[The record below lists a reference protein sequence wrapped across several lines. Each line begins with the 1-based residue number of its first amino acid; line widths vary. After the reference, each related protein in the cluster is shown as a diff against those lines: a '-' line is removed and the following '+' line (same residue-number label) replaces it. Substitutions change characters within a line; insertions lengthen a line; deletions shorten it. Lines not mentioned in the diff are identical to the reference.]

1 MENRL
6 IRTLHDRIIGG
17 VCGGLARYL
26 NIEVVLVRLFF
37 VVFTLV
43 GGVGPLVYI
52 ILWIVVPSE
61 EQITG
66 QPSQPYTVD
75 GEVIKERAETFKD
88 EFVEMVNRPGKKTG
102 LYIGVALVLVGLYIF
117 LKNLNIPWLAWVNDS
132 VILAGLIILAG
143 VALLVVSIRRGK

>member
-6 IRTLHDRIIGG
+6 IRTQQDRIIGG

-37 VVFTLV
+37 VVFALV
-43 GGVGPLVYI
+43 GGIGPLVYI

-61 EQITG
+61 EQIGGSTT
-66 QPSQPYTVD
+66 QVYSVD
-75 GEVIKERAETFKD
+75 GEVIKERAENFKD

-102 LYIGVALVLVGLYIF
+102 LYIGVALILVGAYIF
-117 LKNLNIPWLAWVNDS
+117 LKNLNIPWLAWVNNN
-132 VILAGLIILAG
+132 VILAAMILLAG
-143 VALLVVSIRRGK
+143 VALLVVSLKRGK

>member
-6 IRTLHDRIIGG
+6 IRTQQDRIIGG

-37 VVFTLV
+37 VVFALV
-43 GGVGPLVYI
+43 GGIGPLVYI

-61 EQITG
+61 EQIGGSTT
-66 QPSQPYTVD
+66 QAYSVD
-75 GEVIKERAETFKD
+75 GEVIKERAENFKD

-102 LYIGVALVLVGLYIF
+102 LYIGVALILVGAYIF
-117 LKNLNIPWLAWVNDS
+117 LKNLNIPWLAWVNNN
-132 VILAGLIILAG
+132 VILAAMILLAG
-143 VALLVVSIRRGK
+143 VALLVVSLKRGK

>member
-6 IRTLHDRIIGG
+6 IRTQQDRIIGG

-37 VVFTLV
+37 VVFALV
-43 GGVGPLVYI
+43 GGIGPLVYI

-61 EQITG
+61 EQIGGSTT
-66 QPSQPYTVD
+66 QVYSVD
-75 GEVIKERAETFKD
+75 GEVIKERAENFKD

-102 LYIGVALVLVGLYIF
+102 LYIGIALILVGAYIF
-117 LKNLNIPWLAWVNDS
+117 LKNLNIPWLAWVNNN
-132 VILAGLIILAG
+132 VILAAMILLAG
-143 VALLVVSIRRGK
+143 VALLVVSLKRGK

>member
-6 IRTLHDRIIGG
+6 TRTLQDRIIGG

-43 GGVGPLVYI
+43 GGIGPLVYI
-52 ILWIVVPSE
+52 ILWVIVPSE
-61 EQITG
+61 EQVNG
-66 QPSQPYTVD
+66 AAAQPYSVD
-75 GEVIKERAETFKD
+75 GEVIKERAENFKD
-88 EFVEMVNRPGKKTG
+88 EFVEMVNRPNKKTG
-102 LYIGVALVLVGLYIF
+102 LYIGIGLIMVGAYIF
-117 LKNLNIPWLAWVNDS
+117 LKNLNIPWLAWVNNN
-132 VILAGLIILAG
+132 VILAGLVIIAG

>member
-6 IRTLHDRIIGG
+6 VRTQHDRIIGG

-37 VVFTLV
+37 VVFALV
-43 GGVGPLVYI
+43 GGIGPLVYI

-61 EQITG
+61 EQINGATTR
-66 QPSQPYTVD
+66 SYSVD
-75 GEVIKERAETFKD
+75 GEVIKERAENFRD
-88 EFVEMVNRPGKKTG
+88 EVVDLVNRPGKKTG
-102 LYIGVALVLVGLYIF
+102 LYIGVALILVGAYIF
-117 LKNLNIPWLAWVNDS
+117 LKNLNIPWLAWVNNN
-132 VILAGLIILAG
+132 VILAGLVVIAG

>member
-6 IRTLHDRIIGG
+6 IRTQQDRIIGG

-37 VVFTLV
+37 VVFALV
-43 GGVGPLVYI
+43 GGIGPLVYI

-61 EQITG
+61 EQIGGSTA
-66 QPSQPYTVD
+66 QVYSVD
-75 GEVIKERAETFKD
+75 GEVIKERAENFKD

-102 LYIGVALVLVGLYIF
+102 LYIGVALILVGAYIF
-117 LKNLNIPWLAWVNDS
+117 LKNLNIPWLAWVNNN
-132 VILAGLIILAG
+132 VILAAMILLAG
-143 VALLVVSIRRGK
+143 VALLVVSLKRGK

>member
-6 IRTLHDRIIGG
+6 IRTQQDRIIGG

-37 VVFTLV
+37 VVFALV
-43 GGVGPLVYI
+43 GGIGPLVYI

-61 EQITG
+61 EQIGGSTT
-66 QPSQPYTVD
+66 QAYSVD
-75 GEVIKERAETFKD
+75 GEVIKERAENFKD
-88 EFVEMVNRPGKKTG
+88 EFVEMVNRPNKKTG
-102 LYIGVALVLVGLYIF
+102 LYIGSALILIGAYIF
-117 LKNLNIPWLAWVNDS
+117 LKNLNIPWLAWVNNN
-132 VILAGLIILAG
+132 VILAGLVIIAG

>member
-6 IRTLHDRIIGG
+6 IRTLQDRIIGG

-43 GGVGPLVYI
+43 GGIGPLVYI
-52 ILWIVVPSE
+52 ILWIIVPSE
-61 EQITG
+61 EQVSG
-66 QPSQPYTVD
+66 AGAQPYSVD
-75 GEVIKERAETFKD
+75 GEVIKERAENFKD
-88 EFVEMVNRPGKKTG
+88 EFVEMVNRPNKKTG
-102 LYIGVALVLVGLYIF
+102 LYIGSALILIGAYIF
-117 LKNLNIPWLAWVNDS
+117 LKNLNIPWLAWVNNN
-132 VILAGLIILAG
+132 VILAGLVIIAG

>member
-6 IRTLHDRIIGG
+6 IRTQQDRIIGG

-37 VVFTLV
+37 VVFALV
-43 GGVGPLVYI
+43 GGIGPLVYI

-61 EQITG
+61 EQVGGSTT
-66 QPSQPYTVD
+66 QAYPVD
-75 GEVIKERAETFKD
+75 GEVIKERAEYFKD

-102 LYIGVALVLVGLYIF
+102 LYIGVALILVGAYIF
-117 LKNLNIPWLAWVNDS
+117 MKNLNIPWLAWINNN
-132 VILAGLIILAG
+132 VILAGMILLAG
-143 VALLVVSIRRGK
+143 VALLVVSIKRGK